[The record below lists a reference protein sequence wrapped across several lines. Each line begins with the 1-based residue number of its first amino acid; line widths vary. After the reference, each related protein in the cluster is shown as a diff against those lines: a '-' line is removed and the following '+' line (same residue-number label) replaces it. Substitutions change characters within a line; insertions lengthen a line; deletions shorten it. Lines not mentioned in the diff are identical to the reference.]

1 MTKKIRAFILGCK
14 EWDLDITKSFSEP
27 FINYYDMG
35 RNLGEK
41 LHTTTEGT
49 EQ

>member
-1 MTKKIRAFILGCK
+1 MKKIRALIIGYK
-14 EWDLDITKSFSEP
+14 EWQLDITTSFGEP

-41 LHTTTEGT
+41 LHKEMETK
-49 EQ
+49 